1 MKKIAL
7 YLLIFLCTS
16 SQRMFAVVINDF
28 STNGKP
34 VYSIKTGILKTGD
47 KGVFTASMDGSVKC
61 FTLQGQLVWKAD
73 TNGGFIFDMAVGDIN
88 KDGIDEVV
96 VASGDGSLYAFNSD
110 GARIWTFSRT
120 LPLYQVTIA
129 VQPSGDARILTGGG
143 EKGVVGGLGPG

>member
-1 MKKIAL
+1 ML
-7 YLLIFLCTS
+7 FVVRPGFLMYRIWVT
-16 SQRMFAVVINDF
+16 
-28 STNGKP
+28 
-34 VYSIKTGILKTGD
+34 
-47 KGVFTASMDGSVKC
+47 
-61 FTLQGQLVWKAD
+61 
-73 TNGGFIFDMAVGDIN
+73 FIFDMAVGDIN